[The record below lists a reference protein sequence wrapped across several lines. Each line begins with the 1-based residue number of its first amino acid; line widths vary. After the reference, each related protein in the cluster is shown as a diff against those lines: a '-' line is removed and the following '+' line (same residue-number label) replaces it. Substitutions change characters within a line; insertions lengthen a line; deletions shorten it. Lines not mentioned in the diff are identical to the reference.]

1 MTEIL
6 YDFQNNLTGILPGI
20 GAFVSGILGLIFGA
34 SLNGISG
41 AFLGVISGTFLGY
54 IVGCISGTYM
64 AKIKREKMEQKREEY
79 IKNIC
84 KGGLILDTC
93 SFMNLG
99 CFCEK
104 CYSDNAIS
112 ACRENMFWDDSQLDD
127 VNMSSFYKNDNR
139 ILNLCKTAH
148 CILLLEK
155 VLREKSIKIILH
167 RHVYQELQKIYNFHD
182 KQRSPKAQR
191 AKHLIERWQKLNLI
205 HSFPDIEDKEVDYY
219 ADDALLEYI
228 EQLAKDGKNVAVMT
242 FDLDLRIRIRDRINS
257 NNVQVLSFEDI
268 CNGSG
273 YLESSDNRKQDVFND
288 LFSLLDNSSKTVKDN
303 KKESG
308 TSSQND
314 EDNEDNDEDSEDNN
328 NTDAFATVQRPRERL
343 ADIAGMEHVKEQ
355 FYEMVI
361 MPLREPELYKK
372 YGIQAGGGI
381 LLYGPPGTGKTY
393 IVKALAGELGAA
405 FYAVK
410 SSDILSPWVGKSEK
424 NLKKLFA
431 EARKN
436 KLSVI
441 FMDEIDS
448 LAQDRS
454 KNIRTHETQLI
465 NALLEE
471 LDGFAAKDS
480 KNYLLFIGATNRPD
494 TIDGALLRPG
504 RFDVKIK
511 VGLPDFAARRKILEL
526 FFSKRKIA
534 ISQEILDYI
543 AQNTENYNCADVDN
557 IAEKIIKTLLKEE
570 ISAKINRRSV
580 KAVITA
586 EMINKVLSTTTSSVL
601 QRDLTAIE
609 KWEQSQGI

>member
-1 MTEIL
+1 MKRIVTSAFGICLGAVSGVIL
-6 YDFQNNLTGILPGI
+6 FELPGFII
-20 GAFVSGILGLIFGA
+20 GAVSG
-34 SLNGISG
+34 
-41 AFLGVISGTFLGY
+41 GVIGF
-54 IVGCISGTYM
+54 CI
-64 AKIKREKMEQKREEY
+64 
-79 IKNIC
+79 
-84 KGGLILDTC
+84 
-93 SFMNLG
+93 
-99 CFCEK
+99 
-104 CYSDNAIS
+104 
-112 ACRENMFWDDSQLDD
+112 
-127 VNMSSFYKNDNR
+127 
-139 ILNLCKTAH
+139 
-148 CILLLEK
+148 
-155 VLREKSIKIILH
+155 
-167 RHVYQELQKIYNFHD
+167 
-182 KQRSPKAQR
+182 
-191 AKHLIERWQKLNLI
+191 
-205 HSFPDIEDKEVDYY
+205 
-219 ADDALLEYI
+219 
-228 EQLAKDGKNVAVMT
+228 
-242 FDLDLRIRIRDRINS
+242 
-257 NNVQVLSFEDI
+257 
-268 CNGSG
+268 GSG
-273 YLESSDNRKQDVFND
+273 YLESSDSREQDVFND
-288 LFSLLDNSSKTVKDN
+288 LFASSDHSRKKSLFSKTVKDN

-314 EDNEDNDEDSEDNN
+314 EDSEDNN
-328 NTDAFATVQRPRERL
+328 GNDAFATVQRPRERL
-343 ADIAGMEHVKEQ
+343 ADVAGMEHVKEQ

-393 IVKALAGELGAA
+393 IVRALAGELGAA

-410 SSDILSPWVGKSEK
+410 SSDIISQWVGESEK

-454 KNIRTHETQLI
+454 KNVRNYETQFI
-465 NALLEE
+465 NALLAE

-480 KNYLLFIGATNRPD
+480 KNPLLFIGATNRPD

-557 IAEKIIKTLLKEE
+557 IAEKIIKALLKEE
-570 ISAKINRRSV
+570 ISAKINRKSV

-586 EMINKVLSTTTSSVL
+586 EMIDKVLSTTTSSVL
-601 QRDLTAIE
+601 QRDLAAIE

>member
-1 MTEIL
+1 
-6 YDFQNNLTGILPGI
+6 
-20 GAFVSGILGLIFGA
+20 
-34 SLNGISG
+34 
-41 AFLGVISGTFLGY
+41 
-54 IVGCISGTYM
+54 M
-64 AKIKREKMEQKREEY
+64 A
-79 IKNIC
+79 
-84 KGGLILDTC
+84 
-93 SFMNLG
+93 
-99 CFCEK
+99 
-104 CYSDNAIS
+104 
-112 ACRENMFWDDSQLDD
+112 D
-127 VNMSSFYKNDNR
+127 V
-139 ILNLCKTAH
+139 
-148 CILLLEK
+148 
-155 VLREKSIKIILH
+155 
-167 RHVYQELQKIYNFHD
+167 
-182 KQRSPKAQR
+182 
-191 AKHLIERWQKLNLI
+191 
-205 HSFPDIEDKEVDYY
+205 
-219 ADDALLEYI
+219 
-228 EQLAKDGKNVAVMT
+228 
-242 FDLDLRIRIRDRINS
+242 
-257 NNVQVLSFEDI
+257 
-268 CNGSG
+268 
-273 YLESSDNRKQDVFND
+273 
-288 LFSLLDNSSKTVKDN
+288 
-303 KKESG
+303 
-308 TSSQND
+308 
-314 EDNEDNDEDSEDNN
+314 
-328 NTDAFATVQRPRERL
+328 
-343 ADIAGMEHVKEQ
+343 AGMEDVKEQ

-410 SSDILSPWVGKSEK
+410 SSDIISKWVGESEK

-454 KNIRTHETQLI
+454 KNYRTYETQLI
-465 NALLEE
+465 NALLAE

-480 KNYLLFIGATNRPD
+480 KNPLLFIGATNRPD

>member
-1 MTEIL
+1 MKQIVTSAFGICLGAVAGVIL
-6 YDFQNNLTGILPGI
+6 FELPGFII
-20 GAFVSGILGLIFGA
+20 GAVSG
-34 SLNGISG
+34 
-41 AFLGVISGTFLGY
+41 GVIGF
-54 IVGCISGTYM
+54 CI
-64 AKIKREKMEQKREEY
+64 
-79 IKNIC
+79 
-84 KGGLILDTC
+84 
-93 SFMNLG
+93 
-99 CFCEK
+99 
-104 CYSDNAIS
+104 
-112 ACRENMFWDDSQLDD
+112 
-127 VNMSSFYKNDNR
+127 
-139 ILNLCKTAH
+139 
-148 CILLLEK
+148 
-155 VLREKSIKIILH
+155 
-167 RHVYQELQKIYNFHD
+167 
-182 KQRSPKAQR
+182 
-191 AKHLIERWQKLNLI
+191 
-205 HSFPDIEDKEVDYY
+205 
-219 ADDALLEYI
+219 
-228 EQLAKDGKNVAVMT
+228 
-242 FDLDLRIRIRDRINS
+242 
-257 NNVQVLSFEDI
+257 
-268 CNGSG
+268 GSG
-273 YLESSDNRKQDVFND
+273 YLESSDNREQDVFND
-288 LFSLLDNSSKTVKDN
+288 LFASSDNSRKKSLFSKTVKDN
-303 KKESG
+303 KKASG
-308 TSSQND
+308 AASQND
-314 EDNEDNDEDSEDNN
+314 EDSKDCNDN
-328 NTDAFATVQRPRERL
+328 DAFATVQRPRERL
-343 ADIAGMEHVKEQ
+343 ADVAGMEDVKEQ

-393 IVKALAGELGAA
+393 IVRALAGELGAA

-410 SSDILSPWVGKSEK
+410 SSDIISQWVGESEK

-454 KNIRTHETQLI
+454 KNVRNYETQFI
-465 NALLEE
+465 NALLAE

-480 KNYLLFIGATNRPD
+480 KNPLLFIGATNRPD

-557 IAEKIIKTLLKEE
+557 IAEKIIKALLKEE
-570 ISAKINRRSV
+570 ISAKINRKSV

-586 EMINKVLSTTTSSVL
+586 EMIDKVLSTTTSSVL
-601 QRDLTAIE
+601 QRDLAAIE

>member
-1 MTEIL
+1 MKRIVTSAFGICLGAMSGVIL
-6 YDFQNNLTGILPGI
+6 FELSGFIV
-20 GAFVSGILGLIFGA
+20 GA
-34 SLNGISG
+34 ISG
-41 AFLGVISGTFLGY
+41 GVIGF
-54 IVGCISGTYM
+54 CI
-64 AKIKREKMEQKREEY
+64 
-79 IKNIC
+79 
-84 KGGLILDTC
+84 
-93 SFMNLG
+93 
-99 CFCEK
+99 
-104 CYSDNAIS
+104 
-112 ACRENMFWDDSQLDD
+112 
-127 VNMSSFYKNDNR
+127 
-139 ILNLCKTAH
+139 
-148 CILLLEK
+148 
-155 VLREKSIKIILH
+155 
-167 RHVYQELQKIYNFHD
+167 
-182 KQRSPKAQR
+182 
-191 AKHLIERWQKLNLI
+191 
-205 HSFPDIEDKEVDYY
+205 
-219 ADDALLEYI
+219 
-228 EQLAKDGKNVAVMT
+228 
-242 FDLDLRIRIRDRINS
+242 
-257 NNVQVLSFEDI
+257 
-268 CNGSG
+268 GSG
-273 YLESSDNRKQDVFND
+273 YLESSDSREQDVFND
-288 LFSLLDNSSKTVKDN
+288 FFTSLDNSRKKNLFSKTVKDN
-303 KKESG
+303 KKEYG

-314 EDNEDNDEDSEDNN
+314 EDSEDS
-328 NTDAFATVQRPRERL
+328 NTNDAFATVQRPRERL
-343 ADIAGMEHVKEQ
+343 ADVAGMEHVKEQ

-393 IVKALAGELGAA
+393 IVRALAGELGAA

-410 SSDILSPWVGKSEK
+410 SSDIVSQWVGESEK

-454 KNIRTHETQLI
+454 KNVRNYETLFI
-465 NALLEE
+465 NALLAE

-480 KNYLLFIGATNRPD
+480 KNPLLFIGATNRPD

-543 AQNTENYNCADVDN
+543 AQNTQNYNCADVDN
-557 IAEKIIKTLLKEE
+557 IAEKIIKALLKEE
-570 ISAKINRRSV
+570 ISAKINRKSV

-586 EMINKVLSTTTSSVL
+586 EMIDKVLSTTTSSVL
-601 QRDLTAIE
+601 QRDLAAIE

>member
-1 MTEIL
+1 MKQIVTSAFGICLGAVAGVIL
-6 YDFQNNLTGILPGI
+6 FELPGFII
-20 GAFVSGILGLIFGA
+20 GAVSG
-34 SLNGISG
+34 
-41 AFLGVISGTFLGY
+41 GVIGF
-54 IVGCISGTYM
+54 CI
-64 AKIKREKMEQKREEY
+64 
-79 IKNIC
+79 
-84 KGGLILDTC
+84 
-93 SFMNLG
+93 
-99 CFCEK
+99 
-104 CYSDNAIS
+104 
-112 ACRENMFWDDSQLDD
+112 
-127 VNMSSFYKNDNR
+127 
-139 ILNLCKTAH
+139 
-148 CILLLEK
+148 
-155 VLREKSIKIILH
+155 
-167 RHVYQELQKIYNFHD
+167 
-182 KQRSPKAQR
+182 
-191 AKHLIERWQKLNLI
+191 
-205 HSFPDIEDKEVDYY
+205 
-219 ADDALLEYI
+219 
-228 EQLAKDGKNVAVMT
+228 
-242 FDLDLRIRIRDRINS
+242 
-257 NNVQVLSFEDI
+257 
-268 CNGSG
+268 GSG
-273 YLESSDNRKQDVFND
+273 YLESSDNREQDVFND
-288 LFSLLDNSSKTVKDN
+288 LFASSDNSRKKSLFSKTVKDN

-314 EDNEDNDEDSEDNN
+314 EDSEDNN
-328 NTDAFATVQRPRERL
+328 DNDAFATVQRPRERL
-343 ADIAGMEHVKEQ
+343 ADVAGMEHVKEQ

-393 IVKALAGELGAA
+393 IVRALAGELGAA

-410 SSDILSPWVGKSEK
+410 SSDIISQWVGESEK

-454 KNIRTHETQLI
+454 KNVRTYETQLI

-480 KNYLLFIGATNRPD
+480 KNSLLFIGATNRPD

-511 VGLPDFAARRKILEL
+511 VVLPDFAARRKILEL

-586 EMINKVLSTTTSSVL
+586 EMIDKVLSTTTSSVL
-601 QRDLTAIE
+601 QRDLAAIE

>member
-1 MTEIL
+1 MKQIVTSAFGICLGAVAGVIL
-6 YDFQNNLTGILPGI
+6 FELPGFII
-20 GAFVSGILGLIFGA
+20 GAVSG
-34 SLNGISG
+34 
-41 AFLGVISGTFLGY
+41 GVIGF
-54 IVGCISGTYM
+54 CI
-64 AKIKREKMEQKREEY
+64 
-79 IKNIC
+79 
-84 KGGLILDTC
+84 
-93 SFMNLG
+93 
-99 CFCEK
+99 
-104 CYSDNAIS
+104 
-112 ACRENMFWDDSQLDD
+112 
-127 VNMSSFYKNDNR
+127 
-139 ILNLCKTAH
+139 
-148 CILLLEK
+148 
-155 VLREKSIKIILH
+155 
-167 RHVYQELQKIYNFHD
+167 
-182 KQRSPKAQR
+182 
-191 AKHLIERWQKLNLI
+191 
-205 HSFPDIEDKEVDYY
+205 
-219 ADDALLEYI
+219 
-228 EQLAKDGKNVAVMT
+228 
-242 FDLDLRIRIRDRINS
+242 
-257 NNVQVLSFEDI
+257 
-268 CNGSG
+268 GSG
-273 YLESSDNRKQDVFND
+273 YLESSDNREQDVFND
-288 LFSLLDNSSKTVKDN
+288 LFASSDNSRKKSLFSKTVKDN

-308 TSSQND
+308 TSSKNA
-314 EDNEDNDEDSEDNN
+314 EDSEDNN
-328 NTDAFATVQRPRERL
+328 DNDAFATVQRPRERL
-343 ADIAGMEHVKEQ
+343 ADVAGMEHVKEQ

-393 IVKALAGELGAA
+393 IVRALAGELGAA

-410 SSDILSPWVGKSEK
+410 SSDIISQWVGESEK

-454 KNIRTHETQLI
+454 KNVRNYETQFI
-465 NALLEE
+465 NALLAE

-480 KNYLLFIGATNRPD
+480 KNPLLFIGATNRPD

-557 IAEKIIKTLLKEE
+557 IAEKIIKALLKEE
-570 ISAKINRRSV
+570 ISAKINCKSV

-586 EMINKVLSTTTSSVL
+586 EMIDKVLSTTTSSVL
-601 QRDLTAIE
+601 QRELAAIE

>member
-1 MTEIL
+1 MKQIVTSAFGICLGAVAGVIL
-6 YDFQNNLTGILPGI
+6 FELPGFII
-20 GAFVSGILGLIFGA
+20 GAVSG
-34 SLNGISG
+34 
-41 AFLGVISGTFLGY
+41 GVIGF
-54 IVGCISGTYM
+54 CI
-64 AKIKREKMEQKREEY
+64 
-79 IKNIC
+79 
-84 KGGLILDTC
+84 
-93 SFMNLG
+93 
-99 CFCEK
+99 
-104 CYSDNAIS
+104 
-112 ACRENMFWDDSQLDD
+112 
-127 VNMSSFYKNDNR
+127 
-139 ILNLCKTAH
+139 
-148 CILLLEK
+148 
-155 VLREKSIKIILH
+155 
-167 RHVYQELQKIYNFHD
+167 
-182 KQRSPKAQR
+182 
-191 AKHLIERWQKLNLI
+191 
-205 HSFPDIEDKEVDYY
+205 
-219 ADDALLEYI
+219 
-228 EQLAKDGKNVAVMT
+228 
-242 FDLDLRIRIRDRINS
+242 
-257 NNVQVLSFEDI
+257 
-268 CNGSG
+268 GSG
-273 YLESSDNRKQDVFND
+273 YLESSDNREQDVFND
-288 LFSLLDNSSKTVKDN
+288 LFASSDNSRKKSLFSKTVKDN

-308 TSSQND
+308 TSSKNA
-314 EDNEDNDEDSEDNN
+314 EDSEDNN
-328 NTDAFATVQRPRERL
+328 DNDAFATVQRPRERL
-343 ADIAGMEHVKEQ
+343 ADVAGMEHVKEQ

-393 IVKALAGELGAA
+393 IVRALAGELGAA

-410 SSDILSPWVGKSEK
+410 SSDIISQWVGESEK

-448 LAQDRS
+448 FAQDRS
-454 KNIRTHETQLI
+454 KNVRNYETQFI
-465 NALLEE
+465 NALLAE

-480 KNYLLFIGATNRPD
+480 KNPLLFIGATNRPD

-557 IAEKIIKTLLKEE
+557 IAEKIIKALLKEE
-570 ISAKINRRSV
+570 ISAKINCKSV

-586 EMINKVLSTTTSSVL
+586 EMIDKVLSTTTSSVL
-601 QRDLTAIE
+601 QRELAAIE